1 MGKILVSGLTNIET
15 TVKVEGFPIEYN
27 PINYNF
33 FGVNST
39 VSGVAINMGKAL
51 TTLGDEVTLISMIGN
66 DIQGNTAITELKNN
80 KINIDYIDNS
90 LEKTCQSVVIYD
102 GDGRRQIHC
111 DLKDVQEKSY
121 DKEKFEKAL
130 NECDIAALCNINFS
144 RPYLKKAREM
154 GKLVATDVHV
164 ISDVND
170 EYNTDFMKYANILFM
185 SDENIGDN
193 VEDFVREV
201 ISKCDNDIIV
211 VGLGAKGAL
220 LYVKEDNF
228 MERFNAVTTRKVVN
242 TIGAGDSLFS
252 AFLHYYNKERNP
264 YLALKKAIV
273 FASYKIGESGA
284 AEGFL
289 TEEELDKLYEKTNN

>member
-201 ISKCDNDIIV
+201 ISKYNNDIIV

-289 TEEELDKLYEKTNN
+289 SEEELDNLYEEISK

>member
-1 MGKILVSGLTNIET
+1 
-15 TVKVEGFPIEYN
+15 
-27 PINYNF
+27 
-33 FGVNST
+33 
-39 VSGVAINMGKAL
+39 MGKAL

-201 ISKCDNDIIV
+201 ISKYNNDIIV

-289 TEEELDKLYEKTNN
+289 SEEELDKLYEEISK

>member
-130 NECDIAALCNINFS
+130 KECDIAALCNINFS

-201 ISKCDNDIIV
+201 ISKYDNDIIV
-211 VGLGAKGAL
+211 VRLGAKGAL

>member
-1 MGKILVSGLTNIET
+1 MGKILVSGLINIET

>member
-51 TTLGDEVTLISMIGN
+51 
-66 DIQGNTAITELKNN
+66 
-80 KINIDYIDNS
+80 
-90 LEKTCQSVVIYD
+90 
-102 GDGRRQIHC
+102 
-111 DLKDVQEKSY
+111 
-121 DKEKFEKAL
+121 

-164 ISDVND
+164 ISAVND